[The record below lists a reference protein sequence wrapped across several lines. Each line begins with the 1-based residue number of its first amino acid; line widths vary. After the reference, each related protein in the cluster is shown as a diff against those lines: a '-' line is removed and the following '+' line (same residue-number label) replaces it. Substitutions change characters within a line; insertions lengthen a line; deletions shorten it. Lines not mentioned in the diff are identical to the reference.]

1 MPLIGDLDRWTAMRR
16 FLQTA
21 IILVSLFV
29 CTTGCRHQPPPAT
42 AKQADPP
49 WAGFGEPGPGKI
61 MVEVSGDVRHP
72 GRYYLPV
79 GADLCSIYKAFGGWG
94 GRSEF
99 HAAPKNA
106 RLTREIGGERTETKY
121 EIRKMTEQEKQA
133 VILKDG
139 DRLYCPTLLF

>member
-1 MPLIGDLDRWTAMRR
+1 
-16 FLQTA
+16 
-21 IILVSLFV
+21 
-29 CTTGCRHQPPPAT
+29 
-42 AKQADPP
+42 
-49 WAGFGEPGPGKI
+49 
-61 MVEVSGDVRHP
+61 VEVSGDVQHP

-99 HAAPKNA
+99 HAAPKNV
-106 RLTREIGGERTETKY
+106 RLTRKIGGERTETNY

-139 DRLYCPTLLF
+139 DRLYYPTLLF